1 MTESAHLSGKVAPA
15 ETDIVHKSLNEDVTK
30 PDDAPKVK
38 NKGSETAKFT
48 YVTVPNIFDASV
60 IPAR

>member
-1 MTESAHLSGKVAPA
+1 MTESAHLSGKVAPD

-30 PDDAPKVK
+30 PDDTPKTK
-38 NKGSETAKFT
+38 KSSETAKFT

>member
-1 MTESAHLSGKVAPA
+1 MTESAHLSGKVAPD
-15 ETDIVHKSLNEDVTK
+15 ETDIVHKSLHEDVTK
-30 PDDAPKVK
+30 PDDTPKTK
-38 NKGSETAKFT
+38 KSSETAKFT